1 MRSIVIP
8 LFLCAYCTDGIAA
21 GVEWNCFSLSEV
33 SGHEY
38 RLSYYRDIDSGYP
51 DEVSIRAET
60 VLKVSDVG
68 VNGQRLVSAMP
79 ESAVLAFSGNWLA
92 ANIGDEVSA
101 ATTRNQASYFHHAF
115 IDESPEEL
123 NTPGFTGMRSD
134 YGIEMSANTML
145 LLIFAV
151 EDANYLPWGK
161 EIQSVF
167 YGWVEMNMDSLGNLS
182 LQSSAIDLDGR
193 SMIAGGDSAIPEP
206 SSALLLLV
214 GGALLALRRRGR
226 RRAP

>member
-1 MRSIVIP
+1 
-8 LFLCAYCTDGIAA
+8 
-21 GVEWNCFSLSEV
+21 
-33 SGHEY
+33 
-38 RLSYYRDIDSGYP
+38 
-51 DEVSIRAET
+51 
-60 VLKVSDVG
+60 
-68 VNGQRLVSAMP
+68 MP

-115 IDESPEEL
+115 IDESPEDL

-161 EIQSVF
+161 DIQSVF

-214 GGALLALRRRGR
+214 GGALLALRRRHSPFRVCRKGVSSGR
-226 RRAP
+226 FALRAGGVFGIIPIVTRMSQGTKRWKWEENPFG